1 LKSWENGF
9 SEEYSILNT
18 TRLSIKQATYLLLV
32 GKMYLYGL
40 LPSNYKPELRYYAT
54 HSNYMAAY
62 YYLRTAAEKYENKE
76 AYYMLGVLE
85 NFKLVPDKILETNL

>member
-1 LKSWENGF
+1 
-9 SEEYSILNT
+9 
-18 TRLSIKQATYLLLV
+18 
-32 GKMYLYGL
+32 
-40 LPSNYKPELRYYAT
+40 
-54 HSNYMAAY
+54 MAAY